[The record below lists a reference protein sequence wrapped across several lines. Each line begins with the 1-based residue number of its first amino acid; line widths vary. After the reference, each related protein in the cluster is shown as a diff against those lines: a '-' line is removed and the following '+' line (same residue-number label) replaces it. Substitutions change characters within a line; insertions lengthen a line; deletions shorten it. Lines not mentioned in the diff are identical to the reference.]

1 MTPEAPPLGASFLY
15 AVQWWAVLFLVN
27 ATGWRLLR
35 PALARWHDGGWA
47 LARLLSVLAA
57 AFVVW
62 VVAHLLPA
70 FRADVIRVTLLLVMA
85 FAWWRAAG
93 RSRDGAALRRTIAVA
108 ELRFVVPFVFYLALR
123 GASHDIIGL
132 EKFMDLAFV
141 TAGVRTQSLPVPD
154 PWFAGAPINYY
165 YFGHYVTAFLCKLSG
180 VPAAFGYNL
189 MLATLFGA
197 TFQQGFALVAEL
209 SEGVAR
215 HTRNALALVAG
226 AWLTLGGNVHGFIYG
241 FVKPWLVSAGLVD
254 PPRQAFLISDPTR
267 FVGWDPPTDD
277 RLIHE
282 FPAYAFYVGDLHAH
296 LINLPNVLLFCGVLL
311 AWLRSRAESQPGHRG
326 WLVAA
331 AWLVGLF
338 GMANSWDG
346 LMYAGM
352 LGVVLALHLAEGLRR
367 RAPAVAIADGALA
380 LATTLATMAP
390 FLAHFQAHSAG
401 FLPTYSHTPVWQ
413 WLVLYGLQAGLALA
427 GCAVAVGPGR
437 ELIAAP
443 ARRLLLVMTAGGI
456 VFALVP
462 EFWYLKD
469 IYGAGF
475 YRGNTAFKFGFQAFT
490 LLTIAACTGIAF
502 MLAVRREDRRPLV
515 FIVLLELALVP
526 PLYYGWFVVKGGF
539 GVWPEREWTLDGQR
553 YLALSHPEDRAAA
566 AWLSGQP
573 GGGTLVEAVGDS
585 YSYAAR
591 LSANTGIPA
600 ILGWPVH
607 EQLWRGSDPAVWTR
621 RDDVNRLYETK
632 DEAVARSVIV
642 RYRPRWLVVGRYE
655 RERYGAALDPRFL
668 ATLGPVVFRSGDTF
682 IVDLADARPAAGE
695 RP

>member
-27 ATGWRLLR
+27 ATGWQLLR

-108 ELRFVVPFVFYLALR
+108 ELRFVIPFVFYLALR

-209 SEGVAR
+209 SEGVAG

-226 AWLTLGGNVHGFIYG
+226 TWLTLGGNVHGFIYG

-311 AWLRSRAESQPGHRG
+311 AWLRSRAESQPGQRG

-367 RAPAVAIADGALA
+367 RAQAVAIAEGALA

-390 FLAHFQAHSAG
+390 FSRTSRRIPPASC
-401 FLPTYSHTPVWQ
+401 PHT
-413 WLVLYGLQAGLALA
+413 AT
-427 GCAVAVGPGR
+427 
-437 ELIAAP
+437 
-443 ARRLLLVMTAGGI
+443 RRSGSGS
-456 VFALVP
+456 F
-462 EFWYLKD
+462 
-469 IYGAGF
+469 
-475 YRGNTAFKFGFQAFT
+475 
-490 LLTIAACTGIAF
+490 CTGC
-502 MLAVRREDRRPLV
+502 RP
-515 FIVLLELALVP
+515 
-526 PLYYGWFVVKGGF
+526 
-539 GVWPEREWTLDGQR
+539 
-553 YLALSHPEDRAAA
+553 
-566 AWLSGQP
+566 
-573 GGGTLVEAVGDS
+573 
-585 YSYAAR
+585 
-591 LSANTGIPA
+591 
-600 ILGWPVH
+600 GWP
-607 EQLWRGSDPAVWTR
+607 SP
-621 RDDVNRLYETK
+621 
-632 DEAVARSVIV
+632 
-642 RYRPRWLVVGRYE
+642 
-655 RERYGAALDPRFL
+655 GAPS
-668 ATLGPVVFRSGDTF
+668 PWSG
-682 IVDLADARPAAGE
+682 A
-695 RP
+695 